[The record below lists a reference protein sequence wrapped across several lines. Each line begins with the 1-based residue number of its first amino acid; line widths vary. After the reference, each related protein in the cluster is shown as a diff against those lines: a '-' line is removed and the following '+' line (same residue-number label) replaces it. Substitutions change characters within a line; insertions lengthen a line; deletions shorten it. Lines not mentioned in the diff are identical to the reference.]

1 MFAFNSLPQLKNSV
15 EYKKSQSVVFT
26 NGCFDILH
34 PGHVQYLQEAR
45 SCGDFLVVGLN
56 SDSSVRRLKGDQRPI
71 QNEQDRAVVLAALSS
86 VDAVVIFSED
96 TPLNLIQQLRPG
108 VLVKGGDWSV
118 DEIVG
123 GPDVLSWGGEVRS
136 LSFKEGS
143 STTSIVH
150 RILALK
156 K

>member
-1 MFAFNSLPQLKNSV
+1 MVFDSLPQLKNSV

>member
-1 MFAFNSLPQLKNSV
+1 MVFDSLPQLKSSV